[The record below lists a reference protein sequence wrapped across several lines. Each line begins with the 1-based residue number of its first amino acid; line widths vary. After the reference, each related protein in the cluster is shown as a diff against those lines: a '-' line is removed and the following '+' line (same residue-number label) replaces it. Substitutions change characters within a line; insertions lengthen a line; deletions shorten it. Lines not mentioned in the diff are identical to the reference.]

1 MNGGDIDVI
10 FTADDKDVAAG
21 LERLKQ
27 KAGGFAGEWSKATA
41 KVKEQFTGFKNL
53 GPAVG
58 GAIAAGF
65 ALSTKAVLDYSQKND
80 MVAGSLNRMKLASD
94 NLWTGMGRD
103 ISGLLGGEAADF
115 LRWVESARTS
125 IVNGL
130 VFWKDTDGID
140 GAMKATENMIKG
152 AKEAALIRR
161 EELQIRAA
169 MLESEGKS
177 VESAKIRAL
186 LEKESTLERINGMN
200 LTNSAEKA
208 GLIKLAEAKRLQDV
222 RKAEQD
228 LADRNAANIK
238 ANTDAMIQIEA
249 QLDREDAAKREA
261 VELDKQARAAAKER
275 LELDLAGYEID
286 ALRGARSKEEIATME
301 RELDLRRKITDIRS
315 NDLLSAADKDRAIN
329 TLRNLT
335 AIETANIKPDRDR
348 GPAFTQFEA
357 GINAGGA
364 ALAAAGSGAVLPV
377 QVATRDAAVRTAK
390 AVEKI
395 AEKGLSARFA

>member
-1 MNGGDIDVI
+1 MAGGDIDVI
-10 FTADDKDVAAG
+10 FTADDKDVQAG
-21 LERLKQ
+21 LDRLAK
-27 KAGGFAGEWSKATA
+27 KAGGFSAEMKKASD
-41 KVKEQFTGFKNL
+41 KVKEQFAGFKNI
-53 GPAVG
+53 GPAAG

-65 ALSTKAVLDYSQKND
+65 AGAAKAVMDYSEKND
-80 MVAGSLNRMKLASD
+80 LVAGSINRVKLASQE
-94 NLWTGMGRD
+94 LWTGIGRD
-103 ISGLLGGEAADF
+103 ISGLLGGEGAEV
-115 LRWVESARTS
+115 LRWVEKVRGS

-130 VFWKDTDGID
+130 VFWKDTDEID

-152 AKEAALIRR
+152 AKDAAAIRRESMQIEAAL
-161 EELQIRAA
+161 LDAQD
-169 MLESEGKS
+169 KT
-177 VESAKIRAL
+177 VEAAKIRAL
-186 LEKESTLERINGMN
+186 LEKESTLERINGLN

-208 GLIKLAEAKRLQDV
+208 GLIALAEKKRASDV
-222 RKAEQD
+222 QRAIDQE
-228 LADRNAANIK
+228 
-238 ANTDAMIQIEA
+238 
-249 QLDREDAAKREA
+249 AAKRKATEDK
-261 VELDKQARAAAKER
+261 LDKEAADGDAKDRQAKEATAEQEAARDAARER
-275 LELDLAGYEID
+275 LDLELAGYEID
-286 ALRGARSKEEIATME
+286 AMRGTLKKDEITKMEKELELRK
-301 RELDLRRKITDIRS
+301 KITDIRS

>member
-1 MNGGDIDVI
+1 MAGGDIDVI
-10 FTADDKDVAAG
+10 FTADDKDVSAG
-21 LERLKQ
+21 LDRLAK
-27 KAGGFAGEWSKATA
+27 KAGGFSAEMAKATG
-41 KVKEQFTGFKNL
+41 KVKEQLGGFKNI
-53 GPAVG
+53 GPAAG

-65 ALSTKAVLDYSQKND
+65 AGAAKAVMDYSEKND
-80 MVAGSLNRMKLASD
+80 LVAGSINRVKLASQE
-94 NLWTGMGRD
+94 LWTGIGRD
-103 ISGLLGGEAADF
+103 ISGLLGGEGAEV
-115 LRWVESARTS
+115 LRWVEKVRGS

-130 VFWKDTDGID
+130 VFWKDTDEID

-152 AKEAALIRR
+152 AKDAAAIRRESMQIEAAL
-161 EELQIRAA
+161 LDAQD
-169 MLESEGKS
+169 KT
-177 VESAKIRAL
+177 VEAAKIRAL
-186 LEKESTLERINGMN
+186 LEKESTLERINGLN

-208 GLIKLAEAKRLQDV
+208 GLIALAEKKRASDV
-222 RKAEQD
+222 QRAIDQE
-228 LADRNAANIK
+228 
-238 ANTDAMIQIEA
+238 
-249 QLDREDAAKREA
+249 AAKRKATEDK
-261 VELDKQARAAAKER
+261 LDKEAADGDAKDRQAKEATAEQEAARDAARER
-275 LELDLAGYEID
+275 LDLELAGYEID
-286 ALRGARSKEEIATME
+286 AMRGTLKKDEITKMEKELELRK
-301 RELDLRRKITDIRS
+301 KITDIRS

-357 GINAGGA
+357 GLNAGGA